1 MFKIEL
7 NKKKLDV
14 VSSSLQMLG
23 TNINLEIHS
32 QTALLR
38 KLDQLNLSNGDTGL
52 MDFQIE
58 EKKSLV
64 KFLESQQELVQ
75 KLIILTK

>member
-32 QTALLR
+32 QNALLR
-38 KLDQLNLSNGDTGL
+38 KLDQLNLSNGETGV